1 MRSVPSIKLTK
12 ERGQFLQSFLNLYKS
27 STQNPPPKPGR
38 VAGGD
43 DQVDGV
49 KMATVYGD
57 NTRDMD
63 TCHVP
68 SLGPSQHHHVS
79 GLFDIIIFLSI
90 RLCSL
95 PEYIIRLLSS
105 IRWLVADSFNH
116 IIHYLLASKLD
127 KLLNSGRIAHLIA
140 VIEVM
145 NMIEF
150 LSIFILSF
158 QESLFEPPR
167 PKMTS
172 EELKTEANQ
181 TLEAF
186 QDYLP
191 KLVKDVVG
199 EEEMKSSTR
208 LIFSA
213 LQHPLMNKQLAFH
226 IIEILLVKIFPELKL

>member
-1 MRSVPSIKLTK
+1 M
-12 ERGQFLQSFLNLYKS
+12 
-27 STQNPPPKPGR
+27 
-38 VAGGD
+38 
-43 DQVDGV
+43 
-49 KMATVYGD
+49 
-57 NTRDMD
+57 
-63 TCHVP
+63 
-68 SLGPSQHHHVS
+68 
-79 GLFDIIIFLSI
+79 
-90 RLCSL
+90 
-95 PEYIIRLLSS
+95 
-105 IRWLVADSFNH
+105 
-116 IIHYLLASKLD
+116 
-127 KLLNSGRIAHLIA
+127 
-140 VIEVM
+140 
-145 NMIEF
+145 
-150 LSIFILSF
+150 
-158 QESLFEPPR
+158 FEPPR

>member
-1 MRSVPSIKLTK
+1 MKLPSRSKLFGGKGLDVLQTKLEPFQDFLVKLLQKPNLKKSDLLFIFLTSKAEFTEASSRKSVRSVPSIKLTK

-49 KMATVYGD
+49 KMAAVYGD

-63 TCHVP
+63 TCLVP

-150 LSIFILSF
+150 LSIFILS
-158 QESLFEPPR
+158 
-167 PKMTS
+167 
-172 EELKTEANQ
+172 
-181 TLEAF
+181 
-186 QDYLP
+186 
-191 KLVKDVVG
+191 
-199 EEEMKSSTR
+199 
-208 LIFSA
+208 I
-213 LQHPLMNKQLAFH
+213 
-226 IIEILLVKIFPELKL
+226 